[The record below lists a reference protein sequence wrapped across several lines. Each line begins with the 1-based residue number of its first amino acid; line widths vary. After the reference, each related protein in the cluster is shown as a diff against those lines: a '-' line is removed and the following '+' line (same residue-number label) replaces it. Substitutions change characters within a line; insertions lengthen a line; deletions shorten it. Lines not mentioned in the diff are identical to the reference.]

1 MFDLEA
7 FQSGALAF
15 LLAFGVA
22 LLFAVAFQF
31 VYQLV
36 TPHNERRLIREGNAA
51 AAVAFGGALIG
62 YALPLASALT
72 QAQGLAEFAA
82 WAVLAAVIQ
91 ILTFVIIR
99 RLVVADVAARIE
111 RGELP
116 IAIYLA
122 AISIA
127 VGLINAASMTE

>member
-7 FQSGALAF
+7 FTNGATAF
-15 LLAFGVA
+15 LLAFGTA

-36 TPHNERRLIREGNAA
+36 TPHNERNLIREGNVA

-72 QAQGLAEFAA
+72 QAHNLAEFAA

-91 ILTFVIIR
+91 ILAFVIIR
-99 RLVVADVAARIE
+99 RLVFSDVGARIE

-116 IAIYLA
+116 VAIYLA

-127 VGLINAASMTE
+127 VGLINAASMTD